1 MLQYQNENFG
11 RSYDYRRREHDVF
24 VIPAHIHEYSE
35 LLYVREGEMTMQIG
49 GERHTVPA
57 GHIAV
62 ILPNEIHAYTDET
75 PCRVWCA
82 VFSNDFITLF
92 LRRLGDR
99 VPRTPIVDLSD
110 RQPLLRA
117 LEQADPTDA
126 LRLSGLL
133 QILYSELAARMELSE
148 RPRSSGQVCKAA
160 IEYVSSHFR
169 SDITLSSVATHLGY
183 HEKYL
188 STALHTLTGMNFCM
202 FLASYRV
209 DHAKRLLR
217 EETDKSVSRVALES
231 GFSSINTFNRVFRRL
246 TGMTPC
252 AYRAQGEEVKKEKA

>member
-35 LLYVREGEMTMQIG
+35 LLYTREGEMTMYLG
-49 GERHTVPA
+49 GERRVVPA

-62 ILPNEIHAYTDET
+62 ILPHQVHAYTDET
-75 PCRVWCA
+75 ICRVWCA
-82 VFSNDFITLF
+82 VFSNDFISLF
-92 LRRLGDR
+92 LQKLGDR
-99 VPRTPIVDLSD
+99 VPANPVVDLSD
-110 RQPLLRA
+110 VQPLLRA
-117 LEQADPTDA
+117 LENTAPDDT

-133 QILYSELAARMELSE
+133 QLLYSEIESRMESTV
-148 RPRSSGQVCKAA
+148 RPRPGGQMCKAA
-160 IEYVSSHFR
+160 IEYISANFR
-169 SDITLSSVATHLGY
+169 SDITLSAVAAHLGY

-188 STALHTLTGMNFCM
+188 STALHALTGMNFCM

-209 DHAKRLLR
+209 DYAKRLLR
-217 EETDKSVSRVALES
+217 EDGEKSVSRVAMES

-252 AYRAQGEEVKKEKA
+252 NYRANHCPCG

>member
-24 VIPAHIHEYSE
+24 VIPAHIHEFSE
-35 LLYVREGEMTMQIG
+35 LLYVREGEMAMQIG
-49 GERHTVPA
+49 GERRVVPA
-57 GHIAV
+57 GHMAV
-62 ILPNEIHAYTDET
+62 ILPNEVHAYTDET

-82 VFSNDFITLF
+82 VFSNDFISLF
-92 LRRLGDR
+92 LQRLGDS
-99 VPRTPIVDLSD
+99 VPVDPVVDLSD

-117 LEQADPTDA
+117 LEGTAPTDT

-133 QILYSELAARMELSE
+133 QVLYSELWERMVLTD
-148 RPRSSGQVCKAA
+148 RPRAGGQVCKAA
-160 IEYVSSHFR
+160 IEYISANFR
-169 SDITLSSVATHLGY
+169 SEITLGTVAAHLGY

-188 STALHTLTGMNFCM
+188 STALHALTGMNFCM

-209 DHAKRLLR
+209 EYAKRLLR
-217 EETDKSVSRVALES
+217 EEPDKSVSRVALEA

-246 TGMTPC
+246 TGVTPC
-252 AYRAQGEEVKKEKA
+252 EYRTNRRS